1 MAILPELK
9 IFYIFCKYIV
19 IRVFKMEKKK
29 FTVMQEL
36 IIEGILKKVGDES
49 KIESVEIGSGDIL
62 GYVSS
67 EMTKRKD
74 SGIKGTAAGTKG
86 WADMFRLAV
95 KDLVAMGYLKEKKG
109 LITSKLTLTKAG
121 LEAYKE
127 YKKSI

>member
-1 MAILPELK
+1 
-9 IFYIFCKYIV
+9 
-19 IRVFKMEKKK
+19 MEKK

-49 KIESVEIGSGDIL
+49 KIESVEISSGDIL

-95 KDLVAMGYLKEKKG
+95 KDLVNMGYLKEKKG

-127 YKKSI
+127 YKKST

>member
-1 MAILPELK
+1 
-9 IFYIFCKYIV
+9 
-19 IRVFKMEKKK
+19 
-29 FTVMQEL
+29 
-36 IIEGILKKVGDES
+36 
-49 KIESVEIGSGDIL
+49 
-62 GYVSS
+62 
-67 EMTKRKD
+67 MTKRKD